1 VPQHGRSGVMS
12 ATSGRAAVALRPH
25 ALVLPPRHPYV
36 DRLDGRAATL
46 VHRDATTE
54 ERTDPAWIAR
64 HARDWDVAHL
74 HLGLVDLD
82 PARVIAAVAGNRDRG
97 VPVAVTVHDVQSPD
111 GRTSLLDVL
120 QQVHRDLA
128 AVITLTEACAVR
140 LRAALD
146 RPVRVIPHGPVLPR
160 SERARLRA
168 HRRMVGG
175 RRPLLVLADDL
186 PSRLG
191 WLEAVEAATRTL
203 HPHRVRLL
211 VHPDH
216 VEVVRRATAAY
227 PAVEVDPTTSPAAVH
242 RAVADARALVL
253 PWRWG
258 GHSWEAELAADVGT
272 PVIATDVGFVR
283 AQHPVRAVRCPD
295 GHVDVDDLAAAY
307 DEDLPDGVPE
317 ADRARAAVAFRQ
329 GHERL
334 YRRLVLGRTLSRSG
348 QLARS

>member
-1 VPQHGRSGVMS
+1 VQQHGHHGVS
-12 ATSGRAAVALRPH
+12 ATATGGRVTALRPH
-25 ALVLPPRHPYV
+25 VLVLPPRHPYV

-46 VHRDATTE
+46 VHRDAAPD
-54 ERTDPAWIAR
+54 ERTDPTWITR

-74 HLGLVDLD
+74 HLGLVDVD
-82 PARVIAAVAGNRDRG
+82 PDRVVAAVTGNRDRG

-111 GRTSLLDVL
+111 GRTSVLDVL
-120 QQVHRDLA
+120 QQVDADLA
-128 AVITLTEACAVR
+128 AVVTLTEACAVR

-160 SERARLRA
+160 SERTRLRA

-175 RRPLLVLADDL
+175 RRPLLVLADTL
-186 PSRLG
+186 PTRLG

-211 VHPDH
+211 AHPDH
-216 VEVVRRATAAY
+216 VEAVRRATAAY
-227 PAVEVDPTTSPAAVH
+227 PAVEVDATTSPAALH

-272 PVIATDVGFVR
+272 PVIATDVGFVG
-283 AQHPVRAVRCPD
+283 AQHPVRSVRCPD
-295 GHVDVDDLAAAY
+295 GHIDVDDLAAAY
-307 DEDLPDGVPE
+307 DEDLHDGVAE
-317 ADRARAAVAFRQ
+317 VDRARDALAFRQ